1 MRAPLALS
9 SLGLALVVALAG
21 CSGAPSGTDGTDG
34 GTASS
39 AAGAGDVEALLA
51 PFGLQGAAGRE
62 IVDRLE
68 SDPQP
73 RPLAVQASVREDH
86 LVVGDGTTETT
97 VPLPEDLFY
106 VSVAPFVSST
116 HDCFYHALGGCQGEL
131 PGEEVQVR
139 ITDGAGEVLVD
150 ETVTTQANGFVGFWL
165 PRGVDGGTLEMTSDE
180 GSGSVPLST
189 TPGSPTCLT
198 TLQLAPAR

>member
-9 SLGLALVVALAG
+9 SLGLALVVALTG
-21 CSGAPSGTDGTDG
+21 CSDAPAGTSGTG
-34 GTASS
+34 GGASS
-39 AAGAGDVEALLA
+39 ASSADVDALLA
-51 PFGLQGAAGRE
+51 PFDLEDASGRE

-68 SDPQP
+68 TDPQP

-86 LVVGDGTTETT
+86 LVVGDGATEAT

-165 PRGVDGGTLEMTSDE
+165 PRGVEAGTIEIVSDK
-180 GSGSVPLST
+180 GTGSVPLST

-198 TLQLAPAR
+198 TLQLTQAR